1 MPAVNKSVLF
11 RGRAQSPASNPQAPT
26 LAQAQM
32 AELKQT
38 TLGVTLSSLMR
49 CKSFVARA
57 SVARLELNELNAAWR
72 TMALE
77 GLEESH
83 KPPRR

>member
-1 MPAVNKSVLF
+1 VFFFA
-11 RGRAQSPASNPQAPT
+11 AQSPASNPQAPT

-38 TLGVTLSSLMR
+38 TLGVTLS
-49 CKSFVARA
+49 
-57 SVARLELNELNAAWR
+57 ELNAAWR
-72 TMALE
+72 TKALE

-83 KPPRR
+83 KP